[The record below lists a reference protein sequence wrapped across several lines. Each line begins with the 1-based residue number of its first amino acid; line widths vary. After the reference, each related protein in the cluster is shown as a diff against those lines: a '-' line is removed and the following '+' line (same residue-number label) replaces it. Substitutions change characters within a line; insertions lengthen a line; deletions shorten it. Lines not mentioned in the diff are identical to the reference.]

1 MAISSAGIGSGLDV
15 NAIVS
20 QLVAIER
27 RPMTLLK
34 SEVGQLQTQLSAF
47 GRLQGALS
55 TLRDAAAKLSK
66 PEAWNAMAASSA
78 NPAGLT
84 ATATGTAQPGRYEVM
99 VAQLARGQT
108 VATRAYAGAS
118 TVVGSGTL
126 RIQLGDFDAVPPV
139 PKTGAT
145 AVDIPIAPGANTL
158 AGIRD
163 AINAAGAGVLAS
175 ISTDVNGSRLVL
187 RSAETGLENGFRVE
201 VLADDDGSPGDTA
214 GLSALAYDPRIA
226 TDPATATTRAQV
238 AGNAQ
243 LTVNGL
249 PLESATN
256 SLSGAVEG
264 VSLTLRQAGTTEV
277 VVQPDNDAL
286 TKDLD
291 AFVGAYNATVGM
303 LREQTRYDATTQ
315 KAGALQGDRGAVQL
329 LGQLRRMFTDSSG
342 ASSVFGRLADVGL
355 NLNTDG
361 TIVVDNAKLDAALAN
376 RSELQKLFANSDL
389 AVPANNG
396 FGKRFQQWL
405 DGALGSDGT
414 INARQQ
420 GLKDRVRAKE
430 QQQERLEDRVKRT
443 EERLLR
449 QYSALDNQMGQLN
462 ALSSYVTQQMAMLN
476 ASSVVKR

>member
-27 RPMTLLK
+27 RPITLLK

-55 TLRDAAAKLSK
+55 TLRDAASALAK
-66 PEAWNAMAASSA
+66 PATWNAMAATSA
-78 NPAGLT
+78 NPTGVA
-84 ATATGTAQPGRYEVM
+84 ATATGAAQPGRYEIAVT
-99 VAQLARGQT
+99 QLAKGQT
-108 VATRAYAGAS
+108 TATRAFADAS
-118 TVVGSGTL
+118 AVLGSGTL
-126 RIQLGDFDAVPPV
+126 RIELGDFDAVPPV
-139 PKTGAT
+139 PKAGAT
-145 AVDIPIAPGANTL
+145 AIDITIAHGADTL
-158 AGIRD
+158 AAVRD
-163 AINAAGAGVLAS
+163 AINGAGAGVLAS
-175 ISTDVNGSRLVL
+175 ISTDANGSRLVL

-201 VLADDDGSPGDTA
+201 VLADDDGNAGDTA
-214 GLSALAYDPRIA
+214 GLSALSYDPRIA
-226 TDPATATTRAQV
+226 TDPQTATTRAQT

-243 LTVNGL
+243 FTVNGL
-249 PLESATN
+249 PLVSATN
-256 SLSGAVEG
+256 TPSGAVEG
-264 VSLTLRQAGTTEV
+264 VNLTLRQPGTTEV
-277 VVQPDNDAL
+277 VVEPDNEAL
-286 TKDLD
+286 KKALD
-291 AFVGAYNATVGM
+291 SFVNAYNATVGM
-303 LREQTRYDATTQ
+303 LREQTRYDPATQ
-315 KAGALQGDRGAVQL
+315 KAGALQGDRGAIQL

-342 ASSVFGRLADVGL
+342 ASSVFGRLADAGL

-361 TIVVDNAKLDAALAN
+361 TIVVDTAKRDAALAN
-376 RSELQKLFANSDL
+376 RGELQKLFANADA

-405 DGALGSDGT
+405 DGALGSDGA
-414 INARQQ
+414 IDARQQ
-420 GLKDRVRAKE
+420 GLKDRVRSKE